1 MHKGPIVAV
10 VLAGGLARRMN
21 GEIKPLKELAG
32 KPILSHIIDRI
43 TSQVDQVVINVN
55 QNEDLFVRYGL
66 PITKDSIDGFVGPLG
81 GILAGMDW
89 VARNVPETRYMI
101 SVPGDGPFLPLD
113 LVEGLLLPLRE
124 NKAQLSVAVSNGRT
138 QPVVGAW
145 DISLREDLRTALL
158 EEKLYKVDRW
168 TSRYRIDEVDF
179 SQPDY
184 DPFYNTN
191 KIEDLAEAETLF
203 MQKIKPR
210 NR

>member
-1 MHKGPIVAV
+1 MSKSPIVAV

-32 KPILSHIIDRI
+32 KSILSHIIDRI
-43 TSQVDQVVINVN
+43 TPQVDQIVINLN
-55 QNEDLFVRYGL
+55 QNEDLFRKYGY

-81 GILAGMDW
+81 GVLAGMDW
-89 VARNVPETRYMI
+89 IAENFPEAEYMI

-113 LVEGLLLPLRE
+113 LVERLLLPIRE
-124 NKAQLSVAVSNGRT
+124 NDKQLSVAVSNGRT

-145 DISLREDLRTALL
+145 DISLRENLREALL

-168 TSRYRIDEVDF
+168 TSRYRIGEVDF

-191 KIEDLAEAETLF
+191 KIEDIAEAEKLLL
-203 MQKIKPR
+203 QKIKPH
-210 NR
+210 NL